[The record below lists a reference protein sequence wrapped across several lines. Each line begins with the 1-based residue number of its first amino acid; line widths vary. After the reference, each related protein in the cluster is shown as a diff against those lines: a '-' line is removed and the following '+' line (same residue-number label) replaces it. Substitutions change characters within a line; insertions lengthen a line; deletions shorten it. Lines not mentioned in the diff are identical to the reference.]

1 MRGKQKEVLMENILF
16 QTAKNSNVFT
26 SELKSYLMESMD
38 YTSISFINTA
48 VELLTM
54 LKIRIDRGDRIADE
68 ENGEIYTGK
77 SFERFVKNNF
87 SDYIYRQVYGNQKK
101 EEKIY
106 FKLQECE
113 DGYNLLL
120 TEDGKQ
126 PVYAWIS
133 SLSER
138 FSLVY
143 MRATGIVYVKNIK
156 TGNYTP
162 FLSRNGKYCRYD
174 LELGKILEV

>member
-1 MRGKQKEVLMENILF
+1 MENILF
-16 QTAKNSNVFT
+16 QTAKNSDVFT
-26 SELKSYLMESMD
+26 NDLKSYLLESMD

-48 VELLTM
+48 VELLQL
-54 LKIRIDRGDRIADE
+54 LKIRIERGDKITDE
-68 ENGEIYTGK
+68 ASREIYTKK
-77 SFERFVKNNF
+77 SFEQFIKRNF
-87 SDYIYRQVYGNQKK
+87 SEYIYHQVYGNRKK

-113 DGYNLLL
+113 GGYNLLL
-120 TEDGKQ
+120 AEDGRQ
-126 PVYAWIS
+126 PTYAWIS

-156 TGNYTP
+156 TGNYVP
-162 FLSRNGKYCRYD
+162 FLSKSGKYCRYD
-174 LELGKILEV
+174 LEQGKILEI